1 MGVWDRCLWE
11 LGFAICH
18 QRMDRLLLFGGRP
31 LFVCARD
38 TGLFVSFFGLLLAL
52 SFLRGEKR
60 AGMPPPVVGLLCI
73 AGVLFLAWEG
83 LTGYLGWRE
92 STNLL
97 RFLSGAAGG
106 AGLAVPLAALVNREV
121 WGGDVSRRVMGKP
134 SDFLSASAVLLAA
147 SVLYL
152 LRPALLF
159 RLAQLGLVVSILG
172 AIWSLDLLLVCLLK
186 PGRGNKQIKAR
197 TLTALFL
204 LALEL
209 GASYGLHRLL
219 AGGGP
224 VVPAAGTLGWPF

>member
-18 QRMDRLLLFGGRP
+18 QQLERMLRFGERP

-38 TGLFVSFFGLLLAL
+38 TGLFISFFGLLLAL

-60 AGMPPPVVGLLCI
+60 AGMPPPAVGLLCI
-73 AGVLFLAWEG
+73 AGILFLAWEG

-121 WGGDVSRRVMGKP
+121 WGGDVSRRVTGGP
-134 SDFLSASAVLLAA
+134 GDYLFASAVLLAA
-147 SVLYL
+147 SALYL
-152 LRPALLF
+152 LRPSSLF
-159 RLAQLGLVVSILG
+159 RLAQLWLLASILG
-172 AIWSLDLLLVCLLK
+172 TIWTLNLLLVFLLK
-186 PGRGNKQIKAR
+186 PGRGSDRLKAR
-197 TLTALFL
+197 MFTALFL

-209 GASYGLHRLL
+209 AASYGLHRLL

-224 VVPAAGTLGWPF
+224 VIPFASILGRHF